1 MKKSKKIADMTKKE
15 LVLLVRKLTRKAKKL
30 ESERNNLAALLFGVD
45 NKDLFNGYD
54 VGALER
60 ELYDF
65 KLEVECA
72 E

>member
-1 MKKSKKIADMTKKE
+1 VKNKKIAKMTKKE
-15 LVLLVRKLTRKAKKL
+15 LIIIIRKLTKKAKQF
-30 ESERNNLAALLFGVD
+30 ESERDSLAILWFGVD
-45 NKDLFNGYD
+45 NKDIFN
-54 VGALER
+54 VGAIER

>member
-1 MKKSKKIADMTKKE
+1 MKNKKIAKMTKKE
-15 LVLLVRKLTRKAKKL
+15 LIIIIRKLTKKAKQF
-30 ESERNNLAALLFGVD
+30 ESERDSLAILWFGVD
-45 NKDLFNGYD
+45 NKDIFN
-54 VGALER
+54 VGAIER